1 MKKVLFLNL
10 NALRRVALMVFF
22 SIMLLS
28 LTSCVSLIDALLGNS
43 TCIEPGCDRDARAHS
58 SYCIIHSD
66 KEPIEVDTSNPY
78 KLHKP
83 MSDEEIKT
91 KVNINRK
98 N

>member
-66 KEPIEVDTSNPY
+66 KEPVKVDTTNPY

-83 MSDEEIKT
+83 LENTDVKL
-91 KVNINRK
+91 K
-98 N
+98 NVP

>member
-10 NALRRVALMVFF
+10 NAWRRAALMVFF
-22 SIMLLS
+22 SIIILS
-28 LTSCVSLIDALLGNS
+28 FSSCASLIDALLGNS

-66 KEPIEVDTSNPY
+66 KEPVKVDTTNPY

-83 MSDEEIKT
+83 LENTDVKL
-91 KVNINRK
+91 K
-98 N
+98 NVP